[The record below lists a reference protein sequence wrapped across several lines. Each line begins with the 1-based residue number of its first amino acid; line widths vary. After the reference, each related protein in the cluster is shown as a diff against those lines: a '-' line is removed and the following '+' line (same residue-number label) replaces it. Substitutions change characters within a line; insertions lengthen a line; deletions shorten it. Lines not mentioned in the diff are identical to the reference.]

1 MIRNVSLKVKLQ
13 NQAEFKKQKDPPVAI
28 TKSFKVRLVSLSLL
42 ASYELFSIVYVWST
56 VDPCGLYG
64 QAIPQSCSAPQ
75 VSLFGTTVGA
85 GMPTYSKTTIAQ
97 FLEHHPD
104 Y

>member
-1 MIRNVSLKVKLQ
+1 M
-13 NQAEFKKQKDPPVAI
+13 
-28 TKSFKVRLVSLSLL
+28 
-42 ASYELFSIVYVWST
+42 
-56 VDPCGLYG
+56 DPCGLYG

-85 GMPTYSKTTIAQ
+85 GMSTYSKTTIAQ

>member
-1 MIRNVSLKVKLQ
+1 M
-13 NQAEFKKQKDPPVAI
+13 
-28 TKSFKVRLVSLSLL
+28 
-42 ASYELFSIVYVWST
+42 
-56 VDPCGLYG
+56 VDLGGLYG
-64 QAIPQSCSAPQ
+64 QAILQSCSARQ

-97 FLEHHPD
+97 FLERHPD